1 MQYHISK
8 SLFRINN
15 VYSRGVKCNKEGE
28 SVNSER
34 VKRNK
39 VNESVNSEGVKC
51 NKVNESVNSRQI
63 MLIPDNVYSIPDKE
77 ATITRKNGM
86 SFSKEVSQY
95 YKVAFLCALFFSAP

>member
-1 MQYHISK
+1 
-8 SLFRINN
+8 
-15 VYSRGVKCNKEGE
+15 
-28 SVNSER
+28 
-34 VKRNK
+34 
-39 VNESVNSEGVKC
+39 
-51 NKVNESVNSRQI
+51 